1 VRFSILGALL
11 PCALL
16 AQTSPPRPAAQDAFQ
31 KLPQRFDWVQASP
44 QPQRGW
50 QAQTFASP
58 SAVVPG
64 WTVAMAAIPAVCSIP
79 LLHAPIPESFS
90 DQMSV
95 PTQAGKDFDPKFILT
110 APPVCE
116 DRKP

>member
-1 VRFSILGALL
+1 
-11 PCALL
+11 LL
-16 AQTSPPRPAAQDAFQ
+16 AQTSPPRPADPNVFR
-31 KLPQRFDWVQASP
+31 KLPQRFDWVQAAP
-44 QPQRGW
+44 QPQRGL

-64 WTVAMAAIPAVCSIP
+64 WTVAMAAIPAACSIP
-79 LLHAPIPESFS
+79 LLRAPIPEGFS
-90 DQMSV
+90 DRISV